1 MDILDDLTPA
11 QREAVTHIDGPL
23 LVLAGAGSGKTR
35 VITRRIAYM
44 MSRDVPARHILAIT
58 FTNKAAGEMR
68 ERTEALLPGVRPP
81 LVATFHSFCAR
92 MLRRFA
98 DLLDLNPRFTIY
110 DADDQRRAVKRALA
124 QLNLD
129 PTHFDPRRCAE
140 TISRAKNRL
149 QRPRDYQD
157 TSGSPV
163 LARHMR
169 GIYEAYETILDE
181 SDALDFDDLLLEVA
195 LGLRASPD
203 FRDLLRDRFR
213 YILIDEYQ
221 DTNHAQYVIARDLA
235 GPRRNL
241 CATGDP
247 DQSIY
252 GWRGARLENIL
263 DFEKDFPDARAVR
276 LERNWRSTR
285 TILAAADAVIQHNF
299 NRKPK
304 HLYTDNPAGNKVRVI
319 LTDDEEA
326 EADALVRGIRALR
339 DDGLAFREI
348 AVFVRTVAQTRA
360 IEDAFRRASP
370 PVPHEIVRGTSF
382 YERKEVRDVLAY
394 LQVLHNPRDEVNLRR
409 IINTPARGIGKKTL
423 DCLAAWARTQGVS
436 LWDALPHAADIADLG
451 ARARAALARFR
462 QLMDALAAEP
472 RNSVNHL
479 IETVLEQTGYVES
492 LSDEDARDRK
502 ENLDELVTAGAAF
515 DRTAA
520 DHPDDPDVPRGLEDF
535 LQTVCLMSDQDG
547 YDERADRV
555 PIMTLHAAKG
565 LEFPAVFIAG
575 CEDGLLPHLRNRDDP
590 DTREE
595 ERRLFFVGMTRAK
608 RHLTLTYARYRR
620 LRGRLGRSPAS
631 PFLREI
637 PAETIQPVDETT
649 GTAPAPLGGRRGG
662 KGYRQPGPDRV
673 VRPERDPETGLAVGQ
688 VVRHP
693 TYGLGR
699 VARFATSGGR
709 RMVRVRFNTVGEK
722 LMDPALARLEAVADA

>member
-1 MDILDDLTPA
+1 
-11 QREAVTHIDGPL
+11 V

-35 VITRRIAYM
+35 VITRRIAYL

-92 MLRRFA
+92 MLRQYA
-98 DLLDLNPRFTIY
+98 DLLGLDPRFTIY
-110 DADDQRRAVKRALA
+110 DADDQQAAVKRALA

-140 TISRAKNRL
+140 TISRAKAKL
-149 QRPRDYQD
+149 QRARDYQPP
-157 TSGSPV
+157 GSHDFR
-163 LARHMR
+163 ARHLGR
-169 GIYEAYETILDE
+169 IYEAYEAILAD
-181 SDALDFDDLLLEVA
+181 SSALDFDDLLLEVA
-195 LGLRASPD
+195 LGLRASAD
-203 FRDLLRDRFR
+203 FRDHLHDRFR

-263 DFEKDFPDARAVR
+263 DFEKDFPDARVVR
-276 LERNWRSTR
+276 LEQNWRSTR
-285 TILAAADAVIQHNF
+285 TILAAADAVIQRNA

-304 HLYTDNPAGNKVRVI
+304 TLYTDNPQGGKVRVV

-326 EADALVRGIRALR
+326 EADALVRGIRRLR
-339 DDGLAFREI
+339 DEGLAFRDA
-348 AVFVRTVAQTRA
+348 AVFVRTGAQTRA

-370 PVPHEIVRGTSF
+370 PVPYEIVRGTSF
-382 YERKEVRDVLAY
+382 YERKEVRDILAY

-409 IINTPARGIGKKTL
+409 IINTPPRGIGARTL
-423 DCLAAWARTQGVS
+423 QRLADWARAEGLALT
-436 LWDALPHAADIADLG
+436 DALPHADDVPDLG
-451 ARARAALARFR
+451 PRARAAVHRFR
-462 QLMDALAAEP
+462 QLMDALAEEP
-472 RNSVNHL
+472 RDAVQPL
-479 IETVLEQTGYVES
+479 IETVLEATAYAKH
-492 LSDEDARDRK
+492 LRDDEAHDRK
-502 ENLDELVTAGAAF
+502 ANLDELVTVGAAF

-520 DHPDDPDVPRGLEDF
+520 AHADDPEVPRGLEGF

-555 PIMTLHAAKG
+555 PVMTLHAAKG

-575 CEDGLLPHLRNRDDP
+575 CEDGLLPHIRNRDDP
-590 DTREE
+590 DRVEE

-608 RHLTLTYARYRR
+608 QHLTLSCARYRR
-620 LRGRLGRSPAS
+620 IRGGLQRFPAS
-631 PFLREI
+631 PFLGEI
-637 PAETIQPVDETT
+637 APETLQPIDETT
-649 GTAPAPLGGRRGG
+649 GTAPTAFGRGRRQ
-662 KGYRQPGPDRV
+662 GYRQPGADRV
-673 VRPERDPETGLAVGQ
+673 VRPERDEATGLAVGQ